1 MTNFNARINN
11 VRIANFN
18 TKPQNLP
25 QFQNPF
31 LLLSD
36 TEALNKILDGGVG
49 TTNDRVPGGRSS
61 VPNPAGDLEMGG
73 NIKSTPKPRSQ
84 MPTQSAERLARGA
97 GLIPTSHARITKPS
111 APVSDIHH
119 NDPAI
124 IAPTANRDN
133 PSTSMPD
140 RFPTSREGL
149 FDNLSDDGESGDEG
163 AHGGSGYVPPAN
175 PNAPGDEMGDEGHDG
190 TTPAT
195 ATRTATSSATRTAT
209 SSATSSATSP
219 TANPL
224 ANRLNTMTGALSGTN
239 TAATATHPPIVTA
252 TRLKNNVGV
261 SNSTITSLYASL
273 TVAQRATL
281 NGTAGSTA
289 SLRSNT
295 NPAFQKLLPANIRN
309 NKDIQSYR
317 VDSSGNIYAYAYYAT
332 NKPIYIGNWRESR
345 EITNPGTQP
354 DNPARV
360 QPRQTTQRTTS
371 NGSTIHSGSSLVI
384 NGRVNKN
391 VGLPTSMNTVL
402 ATSNGK
408 ALKEV
413 KYNPITN
420 KFTLY
425 YGNKLASGRYPSKR
439 ELTPPDPPP
448 KKRTILQD
456 VRDVVSGA
464 AGANYM
470 SDRLSSRS
478 TRQP

>member
-1 MTNFNARINN
+1 MTEFNARINN
-11 VRIANFN
+11 VRVANFN

-36 TEALNKILDGGVG
+36 TEALNKLLDGGVG
-49 TTNDRVPGGRSS
+49 TTNDR

-73 NIKSTPKPRSQ
+73 NIKTTPQPRSQ
-84 MPTQSAERLARGA
+84 MPTQSAERLAMGA
-97 GLIPTSHARITKPS
+97 FGRREGDEVNLLTDDVDDNQDSTT
-111 APVSDIHH
+111 APV
-119 NDPAI
+119 

-140 RFPTSREGL
+140 RFPAPTPIDYDEL
-149 FDNLSDDGESGDEG
+149 DGESGDEG
-163 AHGGSGYVPPAN
+163 AHGGSGYAPPTN

-190 TTPAT
+190 TTPA
-195 ATRTATSSATRTAT
+195 
-209 SSATSSATSP
+209 SATSTATA

-239 TAATATHPPIVTA
+239 TAATATHPPIVPA
-252 TRLKNNVGV
+252 TRLNNNVGV

-273 TVAQRATL
+273 TPAQRATL

-345 EITNPGTQP
+345 AITNPGTQP

-371 NGSTIHSGSSLVI
+371 NGSTVHSGSSLVI

-402 ATSNGK
+402 ATSGGK

-425 YGNKLASGRYPSKR
+425 YGNKLASGRYQSKR

-448 KKRTILQD
+448 RQRTILQD
-456 VRDVVSGA
+456 VRDAVSGA

>member
-1 MTNFNARINN
+1 MTEFNARINN

-36 TEALNKILDGGVG
+36 TEALNKLLDGGVG
-49 TTNDRVPGGRSS
+49 TTNDR

-73 NIKSTPKPRSQ
+73 NIKTTPQPRSQ
-84 MPTQSAERLARGA
+84 MPTQSAERLAMGA
-97 GLIPTSHARITKPS
+97 LGRREGDDVNLLTDDVDDNQDSTT
-111 APVSDIHH
+111 
-119 NDPAI
+119 AI

-140 RFPTSREGL
+140 RFPGL
-149 FDNLSDDGESGDEG
+149 TPIDYDELDGESGDEG
-163 AHGGSGYVPPAN
+163 AHGGSGYAPPTN
-175 PNAPGDEMGDEGHDG
+175 PNAPADEMGDEGHGG
-190 TTPAT
+190 TTPAS
-195 ATRTATSSATRTAT
+195 RTS
-209 SSATSSATSP
+209 

-239 TAATATHPPIVTA
+239 TAVTATHPPIVPA
-252 TRLKNNVGV
+252 TRLNNNVGV

-273 TVAQRATL
+273 TPAQRATL

-345 EITNPGTQP
+345 AITNPGTQP

-371 NGSTIHSGSSLVI
+371 NGSTVHSGSNLVI

-402 ATSNGK
+402 ATSGGK

-425 YGNKLASGRYPSKR
+425 YGNKLASGRYQSKR

-448 KKRTILQD
+448 RQRGILQD
-456 VRDVVSGA
+456 VRDAVSGA

-470 SDRLSSRS
+470 SDRLSSVS

>member
-1 MTNFNARINN
+1 MTEFNARINN

-25 QFQNPF
+25 NFQNPF

-36 TEALNKILDGGVG
+36 TEALNKLLDGGVG
-49 TTNDRVPGGRSS
+49 TTNDRVP
-61 VPNPAGDLEMGG
+61 NPAGDLQMGG
-73 NIKSTPKPRSQ
+73 NVKTTPKPRSQ
-84 MPTQSAERLARGA
+84 MPTQSAERLAKGA
-97 GLIPTSHARITKPS
+97 FGRREGDEVTLLTD
-111 APVSDIHH
+111 DIHH
-119 NDPAI
+119 NDPAPL

-140 RFPTSREGL
+140 RFPREGL

-175 PNAPGDEMGDEGHDG
+175 PNAPDDEMGDEGHDV
-190 TTPAT
+190 T
-195 ATRTATSSATRTAT
+195 A
-209 SSATSSATSP
+209 SATSSASATRTSTA

-239 TAATATHPPIVTA
+239 TAVTATHPPIVPA
-252 TRLKNNVGV
+252 TRLKNHVGV
-261 SNSTITSLYASL
+261 SNSTITSIYASL

-345 EITNPGTQP
+345 EITNPGSQP

-402 ATSNGK
+402 ATSGGK

-425 YGNKLASGRYPSKR
+425 YGNKLASGRYQSKR

-448 KKRTILQD
+448 KKRTILQTIANSA
-456 VRDVVSGA
+456 SGA

-470 SDRLSSRS
+470 SDRLSSMS

>member
-1 MTNFNARINN
+1 MTEFNARINN

-36 TEALNKILDGGVG
+36 TEALNKLLDGGVG
-49 TTNDRVPGGRSS
+49 TTNDR

-73 NIKSTPKPRSQ
+73 NIKTTPQPRSQ
-84 MPTQSAERLARGA
+84 MPTQSAERLAMGALGRRG
-97 GLIPTSHARITKPS
+97 GDEVDLLTDDVDTNQDSTT
-111 APVSDIHH
+111 
-119 NDPAI
+119 AI

-140 RFPTSREGL
+140 RFPGL
-149 FDNLSDDGESGDEG
+149 TPIDYDELDGESGDEG
-163 AHGGSGYVPPAN
+163 AHGGSGYAPPTN
-175 PNAPGDEMGDEGHDG
+175 PNAPADEMGDEGHGG
-190 TTPAT
+190 TTPAS
-195 ATRTATSSATRTAT
+195 RTS
-209 SSATSSATSP
+209 

-239 TAATATHPPIVTA
+239 TAVTASHPPIVPA
-252 TRLKNNVGV
+252 TRLNNNVGV

-273 TVAQRATL
+273 TPAQRATL

-345 EITNPGTQP
+345 AITNPGTQP

-371 NGSTIHSGSSLVI
+371 NGSTVHSGSNLVI

-391 VGLPTSMNTVL
+391 VGLPTSMNTTL

-425 YGNKLASGRYPSKR
+425 YGNKLASGRYQSKR

-448 KKRTILQD
+448 RQRGILQD
-456 VRDVVSGA
+456 VRDAVSGA

-470 SDRLSSRS
+470 SDRLSSVS

>member
-49 TTNDRVPGGRSS
+49 TTNDRVP
-61 VPNPAGDLEMGG
+61 NPAGDLQMGG
-73 NIKSTPKPRSQ
+73 NIKTTPKPRSQ
-84 MPTQSAERLARGA
+84 MPTQSAERLAMGA
-97 GLIPTSHARITKPS
+97 FGRREGDDVNLLTDDVET
-111 APVSDIHH
+111 IHH

-133 PSTSMPD
+133 PSTSMPN
-140 RFPTSREGL
+140 RFPAPTPT
-149 FDNLSDDGESGDEG
+149 DYDEL
-163 AHGGSGYVPPAN
+163 
-175 PNAPGDEMGDEGHDG
+175 DDEGHDG
-190 TTPAT
+190 TTPA
-195 ATRTATSSATRTAT
+195 SATA
-209 SSATSSATSP
+209 SATSTSS
-219 TANPL
+219 ANPL

-239 TAATATHPPIVTA
+239 TAATATHPPIVPA
-252 TRLKNNVGV
+252 TRLNNNVGV

-273 TVAQRATL
+273 TPAQRATL

-371 NGSTIHSGSSLVI
+371 NGSTIHSGSILVI

-402 ATSNGK
+402 ATSGGK

-425 YGNKLASGRYPSKR
+425 YGNKLASGRYQSKR

-448 KKRTILQD
+448 QQRTILQD
-456 VRDVVSGA
+456 IRDAVSGA

-470 SDRLSSRS
+470 SDRLSSTS

>member
-36 TEALNKILDGGVG
+36 TEALNKLLDGGVG
-49 TTNDRVPGGRSS
+49 MTNDR
-61 VPNPAGDLEMGG
+61 VPNPAGDLQMGG
-73 NIKSTPKPRSQ
+73 NIKTTPKPRSQ
-84 MPTQSAERLARGA
+84 MPTQSAERLAMGA
-97 GLIPTSHARITKPS
+97 FGRREGDDVNLLTDDVET
-111 APVSDIHH
+111 IHH

-133 PSTSMPD
+133 PSTSMPN
-140 RFPTSREGL
+140 RFPAPTPT
-149 FDNLSDDGESGDEG
+149 DYDEL
-163 AHGGSGYVPPAN
+163 
-175 PNAPGDEMGDEGHDG
+175 DDEGHDG
-190 TTPAT
+190 TTPA
-195 ATRTATSSATRTAT
+195 SATA
-209 SSATSSATSP
+209 SATS

-239 TAATATHPPIVTA
+239 TAVTATHPPIVPA
-252 TRLKNNVGV
+252 TRLNNNVGV

-273 TVAQRATL
+273 TPAQRATL

-402 ATSNGK
+402 ATSGGK

-425 YGNKLASGRYPSKR
+425 YGNKLASGRYQSTR

-448 KKRTILQD
+448 QQRTILQD
-456 VRDVVSGA
+456 IRDAVSGA

-470 SDRLSSRS
+470 SDRLSSTS

>member
-1 MTNFNARINN
+1 MTEFNARINN

-36 TEALNKILDGGVG
+36 TEALNKLLDGGVG
-49 TTNDRVPGGRSS
+49 TTNDR

-73 NIKSTPKPRSQ
+73 NIKTTPQPRSQ
-84 MPTQSAERLARGA
+84 MPTQSAERLAMGA
-97 GLIPTSHARITKPS
+97 LGRRQGDDVNLLTDDVDDNQDSTT
-111 APVSDIHH
+111 
-119 NDPAI
+119 AI

-140 RFPTSREGL
+140 RFPGL
-149 FDNLSDDGESGDEG
+149 TPIDYDELDGESGDEG
-163 AHGGSGYVPPAN
+163 AHGGSGYAPPTN
-175 PNAPGDEMGDEGHDG
+175 PNAPADEMGDEGHGG
-190 TTPAT
+190 TTPAS
-195 ATRTATSSATRTAT
+195 RTS
-209 SSATSSATSP
+209 

-239 TAATATHPPIVTA
+239 TAVTATHPPIVPA
-252 TRLKNNVGV
+252 TRLNNNVGV

-273 TVAQRATL
+273 TPAQRATL

-345 EITNPGTQP
+345 AITNPGTQP

-402 ATSNGK
+402 ATSGGK

-425 YGNKLASGRYPSKR
+425 YGNKLASGRYQSTR

-448 KKRTILQD
+448 RQRTILQD
-456 VRDVVSGA
+456 VRDAVSGA

>member
-1 MTNFNARINN
+1 MTEFNARINN

-36 TEALNKILDGGVG
+36 TEALNKLLDGGVG
-49 TTNDRVPGGRSS
+49 TTNDR

-73 NIKSTPKPRSQ
+73 NIKTTPQPRSQ
-84 MPTQSAERLARGA
+84 MPTQSAERLAMGALGRRG
-97 GLIPTSHARITKPS
+97 GDEVDLLTDDVDTNQDSTT
-111 APVSDIHH
+111 
-119 NDPAI
+119 AI

-140 RFPTSREGL
+140 RFPGL
-149 FDNLSDDGESGDEG
+149 TPIDYDELDGESGDEG
-163 AHGGSGYVPPAN
+163 AHGGSGYAPPTN
-175 PNAPGDEMGDEGHDG
+175 PNAPADEMGDEGHGG
-190 TTPAT
+190 TTPAS
-195 ATRTATSSATRTAT
+195 RTS
-209 SSATSSATSP
+209 

-239 TAATATHPPIVTA
+239 TAVTASHPPIVPA
-252 TRLKNNVGV
+252 TRLNNNVGV

-273 TVAQRATL
+273 TPAQRATL

-345 EITNPGTQP
+345 AITNPGTQP

-371 NGSTIHSGSSLVI
+371 NGSTVHSGSNLVI

-402 ATSNGK
+402 ATSGGK

-425 YGNKLASGRYPSKR
+425 YGNKLASGRYQSKR

-448 KKRTILQD
+448 RQRGILQD
-456 VRDVVSGA
+456 VRDAVSGA

>member
-1 MTNFNARINN
+1 MTEFNARINN

-36 TEALNKILDGGVG
+36 TEALNKLLDGGVG
-49 TTNDRVPGGRSS
+49 TTNDR

-73 NIKSTPKPRSQ
+73 NIKTTPQPRSQ
-84 MPTQSAERLARGA
+84 MPTQSAERLAMGA
-97 GLIPTSHARITKPS
+97 LGRREGDDVNLLTDDVDDNQDSTT
-111 APVSDIHH
+111 
-119 NDPAI
+119 AI

-140 RFPTSREGL
+140 RFPGL
-149 FDNLSDDGESGDEG
+149 TPIDYDELDGESGDEG
-163 AHGGSGYVPPAN
+163 AHGGSGYAPPTN
-175 PNAPGDEMGDEGHDG
+175 PNAPADEMGDEGHGG
-190 TTPAT
+190 TTPAS
-195 ATRTATSSATRTAT
+195 RTS
-209 SSATSSATSP
+209 

-239 TAATATHPPIVTA
+239 TAVTATHPPIVPA
-252 TRLKNNVGV
+252 TRLNNNVGV

-273 TVAQRATL
+273 TPAQRATL

-345 EITNPGTQP
+345 AITNPGTQP

-371 NGSTIHSGSSLVI
+371 NGSTVHSGSNLVI

-391 VGLPTSMNTVL
+391 VGLPTSMNTTL

-425 YGNKLASGRYPSKR
+425 YGNKLASGRYQSKR

-448 KKRTILQD
+448 RQRGILQD
-456 VRDVVSGA
+456 VRDAVSGA

-470 SDRLSSRS
+470 SDRLSSVS

>member
-1 MTNFNARINN
+1 MTEFNARINN

-36 TEALNKILDGGVG
+36 TEALNKLLDGGVG
-49 TTNDRVPGGRSS
+49 TTNDR

-73 NIKSTPKPRSQ
+73 NIKTTPQPRSQ
-84 MPTQSAERLARGA
+84 MPTQSAERLAMGALGRRG
-97 GLIPTSHARITKPS
+97 GDEVDLLTDDVDTNQDSTT
-111 APVSDIHH
+111 
-119 NDPAI
+119 AI

-140 RFPTSREGL
+140 RFPGL
-149 FDNLSDDGESGDEG
+149 TPIDYDELDGESGDEG
-163 AHGGSGYVPPAN
+163 AHGGSGYAPPTN
-175 PNAPGDEMGDEGHDG
+175 PNAPADEMGDEGHGG
-190 TTPAT
+190 TTPAS
-195 ATRTATSSATRTAT
+195 RTS
-209 SSATSSATSP
+209 

-239 TAATATHPPIVTA
+239 TAVTATHPPIVPA
-252 TRLKNNVGV
+252 TRLNNNVGV

-273 TVAQRATL
+273 TPAQRATL

-345 EITNPGTQP
+345 AITNPGTQP

-402 ATSNGK
+402 ATSGGK

-425 YGNKLASGRYPSKR
+425 YGNKLASGRYQSTR

-448 KKRTILQD
+448 RQRTILQD
-456 VRDVVSGA
+456 VRDAVSGA

>member
-36 TEALNKILDGGVG
+36 TEALNKLLDGGVG
-49 TTNDRVPGGRSS
+49 MTNDR
-61 VPNPAGDLEMGG
+61 VPNPAGDLQMGG
-73 NIKSTPKPRSQ
+73 NIKTTPKPRSQ
-84 MPTQSAERLARGA
+84 MPTQSAERLAMGA
-97 GLIPTSHARITKPS
+97 FGRREGDDVNLLTDD
-111 APVSDIHH
+111 VDDIHH

-133 PSTSMPD
+133 PSTSMPN
-140 RFPTSREGL
+140 RFPAPTPTDYDEL
-149 FDNLSDDGESGDEG
+149 DGESGDEG
-163 AHGGSGYVPPAN
+163 AHGGSGYVPSAN
-175 PNAPGDEMGDEGHDG
+175 PNAPGDEMGDVGHDG
-190 TTPAT
+190 TPPA
-195 ATRTATSSATRTAT
+195 SA
-209 SSATSSATSP
+209 

-239 TAATATHPPIVTA
+239 TAVTATHPPIVPA
-252 TRLKNNVGV
+252 TRLNNNVGV

-273 TVAQRATL
+273 TPAQRATL

-345 EITNPGTQP
+345 AITNPGTQP

-402 ATSNGK
+402 ATSGGK

-425 YGNKLASGRYPSKR
+425 YGNKLASGRYQSTR

-448 KKRTILQD
+448 RQRTILQD
-456 VRDVVSGA
+456 VRDAVSGA

>member
-1 MTNFNARINN
+1 MTEFNARINN

-36 TEALNKILDGGVG
+36 TEALNKLLDGGVG
-49 TTNDRVPGGRSS
+49 TTNDR

-73 NIKSTPKPRSQ
+73 NIKTTPQPRSQ
-84 MPTQSAERLARGA
+84 MPTQSAERLAMGA
-97 GLIPTSHARITKPS
+97 LGRREGDDVNLLTDDVDDNQDSTT
-111 APVSDIHH
+111 
-119 NDPAI
+119 AI

-140 RFPTSREGL
+140 RFPGL
-149 FDNLSDDGESGDEG
+149 TPIDYDELDGESGDEG
-163 AHGGSGYVPPAN
+163 AHGGSGYAPPTN
-175 PNAPGDEMGDEGHDG
+175 PNAPADEMGDEGHGG
-190 TTPAT
+190 TTPAS
-195 ATRTATSSATRTAT
+195 RTS
-209 SSATSSATSP
+209 

-239 TAATATHPPIVTA
+239 TAVTASHPPIVPA
-252 TRLKNNVGV
+252 TRLNNNVGV

-273 TVAQRATL
+273 TPAQRATL

-345 EITNPGTQP
+345 AITNPGTQP

-391 VGLPTSMNTVL
+391 IGLPTSMNTVL
-402 ATSNGK
+402 ATSGGK

-425 YGNKLASGRYPSKR
+425 YGNKLASGRYQSKR

-448 KKRTILQD
+448 RQRGILQD
-456 VRDVVSGA
+456 VRDAVSGA

>member
-1 MTNFNARINN
+1 MTEFNARINN
-11 VRIANFN
+11 VRVANFN

-36 TEALNKILDGGVG
+36 TEALNKLLDGGVG
-49 TTNDRVPGGRSS
+49 TTNDR

-73 NIKSTPKPRSQ
+73 NIKTTPQPRSQ
-84 MPTQSAERLARGA
+84 MPTQSAERLAMGA
-97 GLIPTSHARITKPS
+97 FGRRQGDEVNLLTDDVDTNQDSTT
-111 APVSDIHH
+111 APV
-119 NDPAI
+119 

-140 RFPTSREGL
+140 RFPAPTPIDYDEL
-149 FDNLSDDGESGDEG
+149 DGESGDEG
-163 AHGGSGYVPPAN
+163 AHGGSGYAPPTN

-190 TTPAT
+190 TTPA
-195 ATRTATSSATRTAT
+195 
-209 SSATSSATSP
+209 SATSTSTASATS

-239 TAATATHPPIVTA
+239 TAATATHPPIVPA
-252 TRLKNNVGV
+252 TRLNNNVGV

-273 TVAQRATL
+273 TPAQRATL

-345 EITNPGTQP
+345 AITNPGTQP

-391 VGLPTSMNTVL
+391 VGLPTSMNTTL

-425 YGNKLASGRYPSKR
+425 YGNKLASGRYQSKR

-448 KKRTILQD
+448 RQRGILQD
-456 VRDVVSGA
+456 VRDAVSGA

>member
-1 MTNFNARINN
+1 MTEFNARINN

-36 TEALNKILDGGVG
+36 TEALNKLLDGGVG
-49 TTNDRVPGGRSS
+49 TTNDR

-73 NIKSTPKPRSQ
+73 NIKTTPQPRSQ
-84 MPTQSAERLARGA
+84 MPTQSAERLAMGALGRRG
-97 GLIPTSHARITKPS
+97 GDEVDLLTDDVDTNQDSTT
-111 APVSDIHH
+111 
-119 NDPAI
+119 AI

-140 RFPTSREGL
+140 RFPGL
-149 FDNLSDDGESGDEG
+149 TPIDYDELDGESGDEG
-163 AHGGSGYVPPAN
+163 AHGGSGYAPPTN
-175 PNAPGDEMGDEGHDG
+175 PNAPADEMGDEGHGG
-190 TTPAT
+190 TTPAS
-195 ATRTATSSATRTAT
+195 RTS
-209 SSATSSATSP
+209 

-239 TAATATHPPIVTA
+239 TAVTASHPPIVPA
-252 TRLKNNVGV
+252 TRLNNNVGV

-273 TVAQRATL
+273 TPAQRATL

-345 EITNPGTQP
+345 AITNPGTQP

-391 VGLPTSMNTVL
+391 VGLPTSMNTTL

-425 YGNKLASGRYPSKR
+425 YGNKLASGRYQSKR

-448 KKRTILQD
+448 RQRGILQD
-456 VRDVVSGA
+456 VRDAVSGA

-470 SDRLSSRS
+470 SDRLSSVS

>member
-1 MTNFNARINN
+1 MTEFNARINN

-36 TEALNKILDGGVG
+36 TEALNKLLDGGVG
-49 TTNDRVPGGRSS
+49 TTNDR

-73 NIKSTPKPRSQ
+73 NIKTTPQPRSQ
-84 MPTQSAERLARGA
+84 MPTQSAERLAMGA
-97 GLIPTSHARITKPS
+97 LGRREGDDVNLLTDDVDDNQDSTT
-111 APVSDIHH
+111 
-119 NDPAI
+119 AI

-140 RFPTSREGL
+140 RFPGL
-149 FDNLSDDGESGDEG
+149 TPIDYDELDGESGDEG
-163 AHGGSGYVPPAN
+163 AHGGSGYAPPTN
-175 PNAPGDEMGDEGHDG
+175 PNAPADEMGDEGHGG
-190 TTPAT
+190 TTPAS
-195 ATRTATSSATRTAT
+195 RTS
-209 SSATSSATSP
+209 

-239 TAATATHPPIVTA
+239 TAVTASHPPIVPA
-252 TRLKNNVGV
+252 TRLNNNVGV

-273 TVAQRATL
+273 TPAQRATL

-345 EITNPGTQP
+345 AITNPGTQP

-371 NGSTIHSGSSLVI
+371 NGSTVHSGSNLVI

-391 VGLPTSMNTVL
+391 VGLPTSMNTTL

-425 YGNKLASGRYPSKR
+425 YGNKLASGRYQSKR

-448 KKRTILQD
+448 RQRGILQD
-456 VRDVVSGA
+456 VRDAVSGA

>member
-36 TEALNKILDGGVG
+36 TEALNKLLDGGVG
-49 TTNDRVPGGRSS
+49 MTNDR
-61 VPNPAGDLEMGG
+61 VPNPAGDLQMGG
-73 NIKSTPKPRSQ
+73 NIKTTPKPRSQ
-84 MPTQSAERLARGA
+84 MPTQSAERLAMGA
-97 GLIPTSHARITKPS
+97 FGRREGDDVNLLTDD
-111 APVSDIHH
+111 VDDIHH

-133 PSTSMPD
+133 PSTSMPN
-140 RFPTSREGL
+140 RFPAPTPTDYDEL
-149 FDNLSDDGESGDEG
+149 DDESGDEG
-163 AHGGSGYVPPAN
+163 AHGGSGYVPSAN
-175 PNAPGDEMGDEGHDG
+175 PNAPGDEMGDVGHDG
-190 TTPAT
+190 TPPA
-195 ATRTATSSATRTAT
+195 SA
-209 SSATSSATSP
+209 

-239 TAATATHPPIVTA
+239 TAVTATHPPIVPA
-252 TRLKNNVGV
+252 TRLNNNVGV

-273 TVAQRATL
+273 TPAQRATL

-345 EITNPGTQP
+345 AITNPGTQP

-402 ATSNGK
+402 ATSGGK

-425 YGNKLASGRYPSKR
+425 YGNKLASGRYQSTR

-448 KKRTILQD
+448 RQRTILQD
-456 VRDVVSGA
+456 VRDAVSGA

>member
-49 TTNDRVPGGRSS
+49 TTNDRVP
-61 VPNPAGDLEMGG
+61 NPAGDLQMGG
-73 NIKSTPKPRSQ
+73 NIKTTPKPRSQ
-84 MPTQSAERLARGA
+84 MPTQSAERLAMGA
-97 GLIPTSHARITKPS
+97 FGRREGDDVNLLTDD
-111 APVSDIHH
+111 VDDIHH

-133 PSTSMPD
+133 PSTSMPN
-140 RFPTSREGL
+140 RFPAPTPT
-149 FDNLSDDGESGDEG
+149 DYDEL
-163 AHGGSGYVPPAN
+163 
-175 PNAPGDEMGDEGHDG
+175 DDEGHDG
-190 TTPAT
+190 TTPASAT
-195 ATRTATSSATRTAT
+195 ASATSTSSATA
-209 SSATSSATSP
+209 

-239 TAATATHPPIVTA
+239 TAVTATHPPIVPA
-252 TRLKNNVGV
+252 TRLNNNVGV

-273 TVAQRATL
+273 TPAQRATL

-402 ATSNGK
+402 ATSGGK

-425 YGNKLASGRYPSKR
+425 YGNKLASGRYQSTR

-448 KKRTILQD
+448 RQRTILQD
-456 VRDVVSGA
+456 VRDAVSGA

>member
-36 TEALNKILDGGVG
+36 TEALNKLLDGGVG
-49 TTNDRVPGGRSS
+49 MTNDR
-61 VPNPAGDLEMGG
+61 VPNPAGDLQMGG

-84 MPTQSAERLARGA
+84 MPTQSAERLAMGA
-97 GLIPTSHARITKPS
+97 FGRREGDDVNLLTDDVET
-111 APVSDIHH
+111 IHH

-133 PSTSMPD
+133 PSTSMPN
-140 RFPTSREGL
+140 RFPAPTPT
-149 FDNLSDDGESGDEG
+149 DYDEL
-163 AHGGSGYVPPAN
+163 
-175 PNAPGDEMGDEGHDG
+175 DDEGHDG
-190 TTPAT
+190 TTPA
-195 ATRTATSSATRTAT
+195 SA
-209 SSATSSATSP
+209 

-239 TAATATHPPIVTA
+239 TAVTATHPPIVPA
-252 TRLKNNVGV
+252 TRLNNNVGV

-273 TVAQRATL
+273 TPAQRATL

-345 EITNPGTQP
+345 TITNPGTQP

-402 ATSNGK
+402 ATSGGK

-425 YGNKLASGRYPSKR
+425 YGNKLASGRYQSTR

-448 KKRTILQD
+448 QQRTILQD
-456 VRDVVSGA
+456 IRDAVSGA